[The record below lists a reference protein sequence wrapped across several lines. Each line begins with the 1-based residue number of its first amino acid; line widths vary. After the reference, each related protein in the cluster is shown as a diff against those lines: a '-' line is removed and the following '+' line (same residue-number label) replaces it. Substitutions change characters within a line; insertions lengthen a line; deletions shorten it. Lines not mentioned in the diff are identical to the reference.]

1 MKKFL
6 FVFGFLFFTSSYVRC
21 QPSDNTLILKVFL
34 SKYYE
39 SEKVIVKNRLQLLS
53 LYCNKAPN
61 TEELLEVISKNDLLK
76 KNAATIKSQINPST
90 NENWQKEWDEL
101 FNNQHQY
108 LKSKVQNCLS
118 LEDFQEN
125 SKKYGENNQRLM
137 ILNKP
142 IYFGDNLCLVKV
154 AIFRT
159 IEHNSGTFYLLKKK
173 NSIWQIEEIVYS
185 WET

>member
-6 FVFGFLFFTSSYVRC
+6 LVFGFLFFTISHTYS
-21 QPSDNTLILKVFL
+21 QPSDNTLVLKTLL

-39 SEKVIVKNRLQLLS
+39 NEKVIVKNRLQLLS

-76 KNAATIKSQINPST
+76 KNANTIKSQINPT
-90 NENWQKEWDEL
+90 INENWQKEWDEL

-118 LEDFQEN
+118 LEEFQKN
-125 SKKYGENNQRLM
+125 SKKYGENNQRFL
-137 ILNKP
+137 IINKP
-142 IYFGDNLCLVKV
+142 IYFSNNYCLVKV

-159 IEHNSGTFYLLKKK
+159 IEHNSGTFYLLKKE